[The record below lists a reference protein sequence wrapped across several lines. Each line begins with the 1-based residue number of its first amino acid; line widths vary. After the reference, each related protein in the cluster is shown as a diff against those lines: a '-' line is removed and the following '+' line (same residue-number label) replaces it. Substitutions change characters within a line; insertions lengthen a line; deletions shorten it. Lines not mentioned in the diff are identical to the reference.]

1 MRKDVKRKPIW
12 DIPIVS
18 KAGRTV
24 ATKGGNNGLQ
34 IDKWR
39 QGKRTDCS
47 C

>member
-1 MRKDVKRKPIW
+1 MKRKAIG
-12 DIPIVS
+12 DIPLVS

-24 ATKGGNNGLQ
+24 ATKGGNDGLQ
-34 IDKWR
+34 IDKRR